1 MMNIHNLA
9 KSIVRKPLNAIGLNV
24 VRLRDSSREK
34 QFAPTEATRFLWLTS
49 LGLRTV
55 FDVGA
60 HAGEF
65 ALMMHKIL
73 PGVAII
79 SFEPLA
85 EPFERLQ
92 RNMGSIPNFRA
103 FNCALGAE
111 TSTQEMH
118 HNEFS
123 PSSSLLAMADLHKE
137 SFPFTKVVTSEPVE
151 VRRLD
156 DVARDVLAEKEIL
169 IKIDVQGYEEK
180 VLLGGKDLIARSRM
194 LIIEVSF
201 KTLYEGQPLFD
212 DIYRHLREKGFKY
225 MGNFDQLL
233 SPADGS
239 VLQADAMF
247 IRQ

>member
-1 MMNIHNLA
+1 MNISNLA
-9 KSIVRKPLNAIGLNV
+9 KSLVRKPLNAVGLNL
-24 VRLRDSSREK
+24 VRVGNSKLAR
-34 QFAPTEATRFLWLTS
+34 QFALTEETRFLWLAS

-65 ALMMHKIL
+65 ARMIHKIL

-92 RNMGSIPNFRA
+92 RNTGRIPDFRA

-118 HNEFS
+118 HNEYS
-123 PSSSLLAMADLHKE
+123 QSSSLLAMADLHRE
-137 SFPFTKVVTSEPVE
+137 SFPFAKRVTDERVE

-156 DVARDVLAEKEIL
+156 DVARDVLAEEEIL
-169 IKIDVQGYEEK
+169 IKIDVQGYEEE
-180 VLLGGKDLIARSRM
+180 VLLGGEDLIARSRL

-212 DIYRHLREKGFKY
+212 DIYQHVREKGFKY
-225 MGNFDQLL
+225 MGNLDQVL

-239 VLQADAMF
+239 VLQADAIF

>member
-1 MMNIHNLA
+1 MNIHNLA
-9 KSIVRKPLNAIGLNV
+9 KSIIRKPFNAIGLNV
-24 VRLRDSSREK
+24 VRLPDSTPER

-49 LGLRTV
+49 LGVRTV

-65 ALMMHKIL
+65 AAMIHKIL
-73 PGVAII
+73 PDAAII

-85 EPFERLQ
+85 QPFEQLQ
-92 RNMGSIPNFRA
+92 RNMASVPNFRA

-111 TSTQEMH
+111 TSTQEIY

-123 PSSSLLAMADLHKE
+123 PSSSLLAMAPLHKQ
-137 SFPFTKVVTSEPVE
+137 SFPFTKLATGERIK

-156 DVARDVLAEKEIL
+156 DVAKDVTTEEEIL
-169 IKIDVQGYEEK
+169 IKIDVQGYEDK
-180 VLLGGKDLIARSRM
+180 VLLGGKDLIGRSRL

-212 DIYRHLREKGFKY
+212 HIYDQLRRKGFKY

-233 SPADGS
+233 SPLDGS
-239 VLQADAMF
+239 VLQADAIF
-247 IRQ
+247 LRD

>member
-1 MMNIHNLA
+1 MNIHNLA

-24 VRLRDSSREK
+24 VRLPDATPNRR
-34 QFAPTEATRFLWLTS
+34 FAPTEATRFLWLTS

-65 ALMMHKIL
+65 ALMMHRIL
-73 PGVAII
+73 PDVAII

-85 EPFERLQ
+85 EPFEQLQ

-111 TSTQEMH
+111 TSSQEMH

-137 SFPFTKVVTSEPVE
+137 AFPFTKLVSGEPVE

-169 IKIDVQGYEEK
+169 IKIDVQGYEER
-180 VLLGGKDLIARSRM
+180 VLLGGQDLIARSRI

-212 DIYRHLREKGFKY
+212 DIYRHLGEKGFKY

-239 VLQADAMF
+239 VLQADAIF
-247 IRQ
+247 IKN

>member
-1 MMNIHNLA
+1 MNIHSLA
-9 KSIVRKPLNAIGLNV
+9 KSLVRKPLNALGLNV
-24 VRLRDSSREK
+24 VRMANSRAR
-34 QFAPTEATRFLWLTS
+34 QFTPTEETRFLWLTS

-65 ALMMHKIL
+65 ARMIHKIL

-79 SFEPLA
+79 SFEPQA

-92 RNMGSIPNFRA
+92 RSMRLIPNFRA

-111 TSTQEMH
+111 TSTQAMH
-118 HNEFS
+118 HNEYS
-123 PSSSLLAMADLHKE
+123 QSSSLLAMAELHKE
-137 SFPFTKVVTSEPVE
+137 SFPFTKLVTDERVE
-151 VRRLD
+151 VHRLD
-156 DVARDVLAEKEIL
+156 DVLRDVLAEEEIL
-169 IKIDVQGYEEK
+169 LKIDVQGYEEK
-180 VLLGGKDLIARSRM
+180 VLLGGEDLVARSRM

-212 DIYRHLREKGFKY
+212 DIYQHVRKRGFSY

-239 VLQADAMF
+239 VLQADAIF
-247 IRQ
+247 IRR

>member
-1 MMNIHNLA
+1 MNIHNLA
-9 KSIVRKPLNAIGLNV
+9 KSLVRKPLNALGLNL
-24 VRLRDSSREK
+24 VRTPNLRTR
-34 QFAPTEATRFLWLTS
+34 QFTPTEETRFMWLTS
-49 LGLRTV
+49 FGLRTV

-65 ALMMHKIL
+65 ARMIHKIL

-79 SFEPLA
+79 SFEPQA

-92 RNMGSIPNFRA
+92 RDLSLIPNFRA

-111 TSTQEMH
+111 TSTQAMH
-118 HNEFS
+118 HNEYS
-123 PSSSLLAMADLHKE
+123 PSSSLLPMAELHKE
-137 SFPFTKVVTSEPVE
+137 SFPFTKLVNDERVE

-156 DVARDVLAEKEIL
+156 DVAREMLAEEEIL

-180 VLLGGKDLIARSRM
+180 VLLGGEDLVARSRL

-201 KTLYEGQPLFD
+201 KALYEGQPLFD
-212 DIYRHLREKGFKY
+212 DIYLHLRKRGFSY

-233 SPADGS
+233 SPVDGS
-239 VLQADAMF
+239 VLQADAIF
-247 IRQ
+247 IRR

>member
-1 MMNIHNLA
+1 MKVHNLA
-9 KSIVRKPLNAIGLNV
+9 KSLVRKALNPVGLNV
-24 VRLRDSSREK
+24 VRLAPPPPPER

-49 LGLRTV
+49 LGVRTV

-60 HAGEF
+60 HTGEF
-65 ALMMHKIL
+65 ARMIHDIL
-73 PGVAII
+73 PDAVII

-85 EPFERLQ
+85 EPFELLKH
-92 RNMGSIPNFRA
+92 NMASIPKFRA

-111 TSTQEMH
+111 TSTKEMH

-137 SFPFTKVVTSEPVE
+137 SFPFTKRVAGELVE
-151 VRRLD
+151 IRRLD
-156 DVARDVLAEKEIL
+156 DVARSLGAEEEIL

-180 VLLGGKDLIARSRM
+180 VLFGGEDLVSRARV
-194 LIIEVSF
+194 LIIEVTF

-212 DIYRHLREKGFKY
+212 DIYKHVSQKGFKY

-233 SPADGS
+233 SPVDGS
-239 VLQADAMF
+239 VLQADAIF
-247 IRQ
+247 IMH

>member
-1 MMNIHNLA
+1 MNIHNLA
-9 KSIVRKPLNAIGLNV
+9 KSLVRKPLNAVGLNV
-24 VRLRDSSREK
+24 VRLAASTQAK
-34 QFAPTEATRFLWLTS
+34 QFALTEATRFLWLTS

-65 ALMMHKIL
+65 AEMIHKIL

-92 RNMGSIPNFRA
+92 RSTKGIPNFRA

-111 TSTQEMH
+111 NSTLVMH

-137 SFPFTKVVTSEPVE
+137 SFPFTKLVTSESVE

-156 DVARDVLAEKEIL
+156 DVARDVLTEEEIL

-180 VLLGGKDLIARSRM
+180 VLVGGEDLIARSRL

-201 KTLYEGQPLFD
+201 KALYEEQPLFH
-212 DIYRHLREKGFKY
+212 DIYQHVRKKGFKY

-233 SPADGS
+233 SPGDGS
-239 VLQADAMF
+239 VLQADAIF

>member
-9 KSIVRKPLNAIGLNV
+9 KSLVRKPLNAVGLNV
-24 VRLRDSSREK
+24 VRLADSTQAK

-65 ALMMHKIL
+65 ARMMHKIL

-92 RNMGSIPNFRA
+92 RNMGGIPNFRA

-111 TSTQEMH
+111 NSTQEMH
-118 HNEFS
+118 HNASAHYRSEFQGA
-123 PSSSLLAMADLHKE
+123 LRQH
-137 SFPFTKVVTSEPVE
+137 
-151 VRRLD
+151 VR
-156 DVARDVLAEKEIL
+156 K
-169 IKIDVQGYEEK
+169 
-180 VLLGGKDLIARSRM
+180 
-194 LIIEVSF
+194 
-201 KTLYEGQPLFD
+201 
-212 DIYRHLREKGFKY
+212 KGFKY

-239 VLQADAMF
+239 VLQADAIF

>member
-1 MMNIHNLA
+1 MSIHDLA
-9 KSIVRKPLNAIGLNV
+9 KSLVRKPLNALGLNL
-24 VRLRDSSREK
+24 VRRSDSTPAR
-34 QFAPTEATRFLWLTS
+34 QFTATEATRFLWLTS

-65 ALMMHKIL
+65 ARMIHEIL
-73 PGVAII
+73 PDAAII

-111 TSTQEMH
+111 TSTQEIH
-118 HNEFS
+118 RNEFS
-123 PSSSLLAMADLHKE
+123 QSSSLLAMADLHKE
-137 SFPFTKVVTSEPVE
+137 AFPFTKVVTNERVE

-156 DVARDVLAEKEIL
+156 EVARDLFAEEQIL
-169 IKIDVQGYEEK
+169 IKIDAQGYEEQ
-180 VLLGGKDLIARSRM
+180 VLIGAGDLIARSRL

-201 KTLYEGQPLFD
+201 RTLYEGQPLFD
-212 DIYRHLREKGFKY
+212 DIYRHVRQKGFTY

-233 SPADGS
+233 SPVDGS
-239 VLQADAMF
+239 VLQADAIF
-247 IRQ
+247 VRR